1 MDFLLNRYRSL
12 TILVVVVLAQVV
24 LLAFQVKT
32 NSNVPLIRV
41 WAVEG
46 VTPLAGVFESFR
58 STIAHFIDDWLMLAN
73 AQAENRRMKDELGK
87 LKLENHYL
95 KSELATAQRAEALQ
109 AFQKRSP
116 SKTVAARVVGTA
128 TGVGAKVV
136 FADRGTTSGVRK
148 GMAVI
153 TPDGIVGKVIASFPN
168 ASQVQLITD
177 PSFAAGVVSGKNRT
191 VGTLKGQGRS
201 DVIVDYVQIEQPV
214 EQGEWFYTSG
224 DDRVFP
230 KGLPVGQASVVRQGR
245 TFKEIFVAPSGFQRG
260 LEEVL
265 IVVDGVHQQI
275 PDDAA
280 AQAQPVSLLPPPPQ
294 TSAAPPGGGS
304 APATGTAAIPDS
316 LLTDADRLKRKYN
329 GIGESVGY
337 KFGEGMS
344 SPNFNAPPKSPA
356 PKTEAASP
364 SANPPAQSPA
374 QPAAKPSVPPP
385 GKQ

>member
-46 VTPLAGVFESFR
+46 VTPLAGVFESIR
-58 STIAHFIDDWLMLAN
+58 ATAAHFIDDWLILAN
-73 AQAENRRMKDELGK
+73 AQAENRQMKEELGK

-95 KSELATAQRAEALQ
+95 KGELATAQRAEALQ

-230 KGLPVGQASVVRQGR
+230 KGLPVGQATVVRQGR
-245 TFKEIFVAPSGFQRG
+245 TFKEIFVSPSGFQRG

-280 AQAQPVSLLPPPPQ
+280 AQSQPVSLLPPPPQ
-294 TSAAPPGGGS
+294 TSAAPPVGA
-304 APATGTAAIPDS
+304 APPTGTAAIPDS
-316 LLTDADRLKRKYN
+316 LLTDADRLKRKYQ
-329 GIGESVGY
+329 GVGESVGY

-344 SPNFNAPPKSPA
+344 SPNFNAPPKAPA
-356 PKTEAASP
+356 PK
-364 SANPPAQSPA
+364 PALAP
-374 QPAAKPSVPPP
+374 PAAKPSAS
-385 GKQ
+385 Q